1 MHGET
6 LKDATNFRFSPC
18 HFP

>member
-6 LKDATNFRFSPC
+6 LKDQFKYLFFNYLK
-18 HFP
+18 